1 MSKLL
6 SVQVEEKS
14 DTLNLFYDEFKVSF
28 SFSTFFRDIEYCN
41 SDYAHITSKFN
52 REQFVVTS
60 EIKNNHFFILLNLK
74 IKNSLSLNMI

>member
-28 SFSTFFRDIEYCN
+28 SFSTFFRDIEK
-41 SDYAHITSKFN
+41 T
-52 REQFVVTS
+52 
-60 EIKNNHFFILLNLK
+60 EI
-74 IKNSLSLNMI
+74 